1 VNPDYHDIL
10 KPEIINS
17 VKGLGLISR
26 VIVEGYLS
34 GLNKS
39 RAVGTGMEFSQYRA
53 YEPGDDLRLLDWKML
68 ARSGRYYIKQSEID
82 AQITLQC
89 VVDASASMSHQ
100 ENGLSKMHLAKVIL
114 ACLSKIAF
122 DQGDAVGLHAINNKT
137 LGTLQAAM
145 DKQHFNRFLH
155 TLIQTKP
162 TGKWPEQ
169 LLPDQLHNPREK
181 EMIVVVSDFYENAKE
196 ISHLIKKLK
205 TARNEVMVIHLMG
218 AKELAFDYK
227 GQVIFEDWESG
238 QKVKVSTKQARE
250 PYMQA
255 ISSSIEAIKD
265 EFLSQGIDYELFK
278 MNTPVEQ
285 ALQLFLRRRKNL
297 L

>member
-1 VNPDYHDIL
+1 MNPDYRDIL

-26 VIVEGYLS
+26 VIVDGYLS

-68 ARSGRYYIKQSEID
+68 ARSGRYYIKQSEVD
-82 AQITLQC
+82 AQITLKC
-89 VVDASASMSHQ
+89 ILDASGSMSHQ
-100 ENGLSKMHLAKVIL
+100 ENGLSKMQLAKVLL

-122 DQGDAVGLHAINNKT
+122 DQGDAVGLHLINNKAV
-137 LGTLQAAM
+137 GTLHAAM
-145 DKQHFNRFLH
+145 HKQHYQRFLH
-155 TLIQTKP
+155 TLVQTQP
-162 TGKWPEQ
+162 TGKWPDNI
-169 LLPDQLHNPREK
+169 LPHHLHNPKEK
-181 EMIVVVSDFYENAKE
+181 ELIVVVSDFYENAEE

-205 TARNEVMVIHLMG
+205 TARNEVVVIHLMG
-218 AKELAFDYK
+218 AKELAFDYT

-238 QKVKVSTKQARE
+238 QKVKVNTKQARA
-250 PYMQA
+250 PYVASITNAMQT
-255 ISSSIEAIKD
+255 IKD
-265 EFLSQGIDYELFK
+265 DLLSQGIDYELFQ
-278 MNTPVEQ
+278 MDTPIEQ